1 MMHHNC
7 TQVQLSQA
15 NYIQNYSKLHNANLI
30 IVVYEQLAWFL
41 LYIIY
46 IIYQYISMIYR
57 LHGYISKVYRLNI
70 FYIFFLRKKYIY
82 IINFYQCNTGTSVFF
97 RSSHV

>member
-7 TQVQLSQA
+7 IQVQLSQA
-15 NYIQNYSKLHNANLI
+15 NYIQKYSKLHNANLI

-46 IIYQYISMIYR
+46 IIYQSISMIYR

-70 FYIFFLRKKYIY
+70 SYIFFLRKKYIY
-82 IINFYQCNTGTSVFF
+82 IINLYQCNTGTSVFF